1 MKLQYLSFCV
11 LIVGILARQAGAEAS
26 PGAGSAFDPARHM
39 RVSEVRE
46 SVEDFARVRVKWL
59 ETVRSSAG
67 SRK

>member
-1 MKLQYLSFCV
+1 
-11 LIVGILARQAGAEAS
+11 
-26 PGAGSAFDPARHM
+26 M